1 MPDTDMEVQEAE
13 DSEISSDSL
22 ETVADSDIS
31 ESDER
36 GNDGAEDIQ
45 EMLQN
50 LDLSESTR

>member
-1 MPDTDMEVQEAE
+1 MEVQEAE